1 MSQSQFREPG
11 DVIIKSVVLID
22 KEQRKNLNRLQ
33 GKLQKLDSQVV
44 SINIYEDMQCP
55 VLFCT
60 VELLDAINI
69 VQSFPIVGE
78 EFIGITI
85 QTPGLP
91 SPVEYFFAVTSISQG
106 KTGEASQYQTY
117 TLTCV
122 SEEQLAS
129 AAKMTQYA
137 AEGSYSDLVKI
148 IREREI
154 ESKKPFY
161 FEPCRGFM
169 LYVIPK
175 LKPLAAIDYM
185 RQMAISTQT
194 TTSAFVFF
202 ENQLGFQFRTI
213 ESLIQQ
219 GQAKPLKQFKYV
231 ADVMSTPEGA
241 ANSQRNIIKY
251 EIISRTDTVD
261 KIQAGILNN
270 VVQGYDMISKGIRE
284 TAHNIAEDIKS
295 FVTTDKKARA
305 PLSQQQFQDYGQQA
319 ADTFFMPF
327 DSSKGN
333 IYRDLSF
340 AARRAY
346 TSLLTQNV
354 TRILVHG
361 DSALVAGDV
370 IDIDLPKVAS
380 DTGRKKPDAF
390 VSGKY
395 LITRMRHIIVND
407 VKAKHMIA
415 ADVIKVGYT
424 V

>member
-1 MSQSQFREPG
+1 MVQRFSEPG
-11 DVIIKSVVLID
+11 DVKITRLVLFNKDRSVKLVLLPQLISVSVYEDLQSPVLYAEIELID
-22 KEQRKNLNRLQ
+22 A
-33 GKLQKLDSQVV
+33 V
-44 SINIYEDMQCP
+44 NI
-55 VLFCT
+55 
-60 VELLDAINI
+60 I
-69 VQSFPIVGE
+69 QSFPIVGE
-78 EFIGITI
+78 EFIELEFV
-85 QTPGLP
+85 TPGLP
-91 SPVEYFFAVTSISQG
+91 LSAVYEFAVVSADNNKADQNAQHS
-106 KTGEASQYQTY
+106 TY
-117 TLTCV
+117 TLKCV
-122 SEEQLAS
+122 SVEQLKS
-129 AAKMTQYA
+129 AAKMVQISGKGT
-137 AEGSYSDLVKI
+137 YSDIVKDI
-148 IREREI
+148 LTRELETDKAI
-154 ESKKPFY
+154 Y
-161 FEPCRGFM
+161 VEPTRGLM
-169 LYVIPK
+169 GNVIPK

-219 GQAKPLKQFKYV
+219 GQTKPLKQFKYV

-251 EIISRTDTVD
+251 EIVSRTDTVD

-284 TAHNIAEDIKS
+284 TAHNIAEDIKN

>member
-1 MSQSQFREPG
+1 MVQRFSEPG
-11 DVIIKSVVLID
+11 DVKITRLVLFNKDRSVKLVLLPQLISVSVYEDLQSPVLYAEIELID
-22 KEQRKNLNRLQ
+22 A
-33 GKLQKLDSQVV
+33 V
-44 SINIYEDMQCP
+44 NI
-55 VLFCT
+55 
-60 VELLDAINI
+60 I
-69 VQSFPIVGE
+69 QSFPIVGE
-78 EFIGITI
+78 EFIELEFV
-85 QTPGLP
+85 TPGLP
-91 SPVEYFFAVTSISQG
+91 LSAVYEFAVVSADNNKADQNAQHS
-106 KTGEASQYQTY
+106 TY
-117 TLTCV
+117 TLKCV
-122 SEEQLAS
+122 SVEQLKS
-129 AAKMTQYA
+129 AAKMVQISGKGT
-137 AEGSYSDLVKI
+137 YSDIVKDI
-148 IREREI
+148 LTRELETDKAI
-154 ESKKPFY
+154 Y
-161 FEPCRGFM
+161 VEPTRGLM
-169 LYVIPK
+169 GSVIPK